1 MFYTRLRGLIP
12 RLFWAAGL
20 NHGWTCVATWDWP
33 PTWYVFGWAVAG
45 LHCASGKCQHILCH
59 DLQEHDIRTKITS
72 CSFYASKCIC
82 PFLLMVDSQVFCR
95 NVTLDVSTIGCIP
108 CLVNYWHMQEV
119 TLIAKAWKTEAAEES
134 MGEKIVRSSSVPIA
148 GG

>member
-1 MFYTRLRGLIP
+1 
-12 RLFWAAGL
+12 
-20 NHGWTCVATWDWP
+20 
-33 PTWYVFGWAVAG
+33 
-45 LHCASGKCQHILCH
+45 
-59 DLQEHDIRTKITS
+59 
-72 CSFYASKCIC
+72 
-82 PFLLMVDSQVFCR
+82 MVDSQVFCR

-108 CLVNYWHMQEV
+108 CLVSYWHMQEV